1 MKNKIL
7 FFILSFLT
15 IGYSFCQDNDT
26 IIGKVV
32 SINNPCTTDPC
43 LPGGVIALQTDS
55 ISYILTINHKWNID
69 SFNVDGRYI
78 NIDDSVQVIG
88 IIYEKVDL
96 KDKIYYEIEI
106 EDVFFFDI
114 TTIENNKTS
123 KIEIFPNPT
132 NGNIFIKNAGGDISS
147 IRLIDLKGKTI
158 IYVEDISSPLIE
170 IENISFKGILLCKAT
185 LQNNQYFTTKII
197 VKLEQCF

>member
-1 MKNKIL
+1 LLMGQTFCNGTDT
-7 FFILSFLT
+7 LT
-15 IGYSFCQDNDT
+15 
-26 IIGKVV
+26 GKVV

-55 ISYILTINHKWNID
+55 ISYILTINHEWNID

-78 NIDDSVQVIG
+78 KIDDSIQVIG

-106 EDVFFFDI
+106 EEVFFFDI

-123 KIEIFPNPT
+123 KIEIFPNPSD
-132 NGNIFIKNAGGDISS
+132 GIIKITAQEKRIVK
-147 IRLIDLKGKTI
+147 ITI
-158 IYVEDISSPLIE
+158 INMEGKLIFSSKYPYSE
-170 IENISFKGILLCKAT
+170 SVYIENIKEKGMVILKLDLNSNESVTQKILLK
-185 LQNNQYFTTKII
+185 
-197 VKLEQCF
+197 